1 LRFKEIAR
9 SSLRQAE
16 LRMKTARNAFREKE
30 FAYCVRQCQEC
41 VELALKSA
49 LNWVNIEHP
58 RYHDVSP
65 ILVDSRQLFPAWFR
79 QNIEDFAELSKELAR
94 KRELAMYG
102 EEIRGVTPEQLFTEE
117 EAKQTVKRTEKLL
130 ENIMRLVR

>member
-1 LRFKEIAR
+1 
-9 SSLRQAE
+9 
-16 LRMKTARNAFREKE
+16 M
-30 FAYCVRQCQEC
+30 
-41 VELALKSA
+41 
-49 LNWVNIEHP
+49 NWVNIEHP

-65 ILVDSRQLFPAWFR
+65 ILVHSRQLFPAWFR
-79 QNIEDFAELSKELAR
+79 QNIKDFAELSKELAR

-102 EEIRGVTPEQLFTEE
+102 EETRGVTPEQLFTEE